1 MPQFTFSLSN
11 VGQMREAGIVQSE
24 SFTDALDTIDQNCAL
39 TEGDTLEIGVSGF
52 PPARFERVRSS
63 EGIMDWQLHGRL
75 AA

>member
-24 SFTDALDTIDQNCAL
+24 SFTDALHTINQECAL

-52 PPARFERVRSS
+52 PPARFLRVRSV
-63 EGIMDWQLHGRL
+63 EGNLDWQLHGRL